1 MYNIGILWG
10 DNMQEIRL
18 GDINF
23 DSLKKL
29 GGYGSNLT
37 SLYTDGEVCY
47 KIYKED
53 YKLEELYK
61 KFRELDGLCVDGVIL
76 PKDLI
81 MNAGKFIGYSMP
93 YFKDSMTL
101 SDRFSDR
108 FVDKGLMLNAFYTA
122 SKIVR
127 KLHEEGVVCQDISL
141 ENILIDIHGDIKI
154 CDSDSFA
161 YKDHNSESFSK
172 IFCLFLL
179 KYRKQKLS
187 LWEDIDRLSLILIF
201 YYLLFEREI
210 QHVSRHKY
218 NIASR
223 EIKTVDNLGGIRDIL
238 LNKNKVLYDI
248 PYMDEF
254 ISFSDSG
261 TFDKNKCLTLR
272 QKLYNGID
280 RLL

>member
-1 MYNIGILWG
+1 MG

-29 GGYGSNLT
+29 GGHGSNLT

-53 YKLEELYK
+53 YKLDDLYK
-61 KFRELDGLCVDGVIL
+61 KFRELDGLEVDGVIL
-76 PKDLI
+76 PKDLV
-81 MNAGKFIGYSMP
+81 MNDGKFIGYSMP

-101 SDRFSDR
+101 SDKFSGRFI
-108 FVDKGLMLNAFYTA
+108 DKGLMLYAFYTA
-122 SKIVR
+122 SNIVR

-141 ENILIDIHGDIKI
+141 ENILIDVHGDIKI

-161 YKDHNSESFSK
+161 YKDYNSESFSR

-179 KYRKQKLS
+179 KYRKQKLN

-210 QHVSRHKY
+210 QQVSKRKY
-218 NIASR
+218 DIASS
-223 EIKTVDNLGGIRDIL
+223 EIKTVDNLWGIRDIL
-238 LNKNKVLYDI
+238 VNKNKVLYNI
-248 PYMDEF
+248 PYLDEF

-272 QKLYNGID
+272 QKLYNGMD
-280 RLL
+280 RIF